1 MKKNVKKVAIFS
13 TIGLLSVSS
22 ISCSKNSQFE
32 EINSRIENM
41 TIDSTDSISLTLED
55 EFHISISDEASEYL
69 DNSCVQDALDGHMDH
84 GDYKELSDVSYMYFS
99 QRLKEDNPEYAREN
113 LAVSYEEEPM
123 ISMNGNSYIPDAMVG
138 EYLNDFYLLQQGM
151 VSQDEQLPEYAF
163 DVAKDMMRLAV
174 VEVEVDSH
182 REDNQV
188 FVKEK
193 KQFLILRRI
202 QSRFIS
208 TFFFLFLKLYI
219 IIITRRDE
227 FNG

>member
-13 TIGLLSVSS
+13 TIGLLAVSS

-69 DNSCVQDALDGHMDH
+69 DNSCVQDALDGRMDH

-193 KQFLILRRI
+193 K
-202 QSRFIS
+202 
-208 TFFFLFLKLYI
+208 
-219 IIITRRDE
+219 
-227 FNG
+227 

>member
-69 DNSCVQDALDGHMDH
+69 DNSCVQDALDGRMDY
-84 GDYKELSDVSYMYFS
+84 GNYKELSDVSYMYFS

-193 KQFLILRRI
+193 K
-202 QSRFIS
+202 
-208 TFFFLFLKLYI
+208 
-219 IIITRRDE
+219 
-227 FNG
+227 

>member
-41 TIDSTDSISLTLED
+41 TIDSTDSISLMLED

-69 DNSCVQDALDGHMDH
+69 DNSCVQDALDGRMDH

-193 KQFLILRRI
+193 K
-202 QSRFIS
+202 
-208 TFFFLFLKLYI
+208 
-219 IIITRRDE
+219 
-227 FNG
+227 

>member
-22 ISCSKNSQFE
+22 ISCSRSSQFE

-41 TIDSTDSISLTLED
+41 TIDSTDSISLMLED

-69 DNSCVQDALDGHMDH
+69 DNSCVQDALDGRMDH

-193 KQFLILRRI
+193 K
-202 QSRFIS
+202 
-208 TFFFLFLKLYI
+208 
-219 IIITRRDE
+219 
-227 FNG
+227 

>member
-22 ISCSKNSQFE
+22 ISCSRNSQFE

-69 DNSCVQDALDGHMDH
+69 DNSCVQDALDGRMDH
-84 GDYKELSDVSYMYFS
+84 GDYRELSDVSYMYFS

-113 LAVSYEEEPM
+113 LAVSYEEEPV
-123 ISMNGNSYIPDAMVG
+123 ISMNGISYLPDAMVG

-193 KQFLILRRI
+193 K
-202 QSRFIS
+202 
-208 TFFFLFLKLYI
+208 
-219 IIITRRDE
+219 
-227 FNG
+227 

>member
-69 DNSCVQDALDGHMDH
+69 DNSCVQDALDGRMDH

-188 FVKEK
+188 FAKEK
-193 KQFLILRRI
+193 K
-202 QSRFIS
+202 
-208 TFFFLFLKLYI
+208 
-219 IIITRRDE
+219 
-227 FNG
+227 

>member
-69 DNSCVQDALDGHMDH
+69 DNSCVQDALDGRMDY

-174 VEVEVDSH
+174 VEVEVDFH

>member
-41 TIDSTDSISLTLED
+41 TIDSTDSISLMLED

-69 DNSCVQDALDGHMDH
+69 DNSCVQDALDGRMDY

-193 KQFLILRRI
+193 K
-202 QSRFIS
+202 
-208 TFFFLFLKLYI
+208 
-219 IIITRRDE
+219 
-227 FNG
+227 

>member
-193 KQFLILRRI
+193 K
-202 QSRFIS
+202 
-208 TFFFLFLKLYI
+208 
-219 IIITRRDE
+219 
-227 FNG
+227 

>member
-69 DNSCVQDALDGHMDH
+69 DNSCVQDALDGRMDH

-113 LAVSYEEEPM
+113 LAVSYEEEPV
-123 ISMNGNSYIPDAMVG
+123 ISMNGISYLPDAMVG

-193 KQFLILRRI
+193 K
-202 QSRFIS
+202 
-208 TFFFLFLKLYI
+208 
-219 IIITRRDE
+219 
-227 FNG
+227 

>member
-22 ISCSKNSQFE
+22 ISCSRNSQFE
-32 EINSRIENM
+32 EIDSRIEDM

-69 DNSCVQDALDGHMDH
+69 DNSCVQDALDGRMDH

-193 KQFLILRRI
+193 K
-202 QSRFIS
+202 
-208 TFFFLFLKLYI
+208 
-219 IIITRRDE
+219 
-227 FNG
+227 

>member
-13 TIGLLSVSS
+13 TIGLFSVSS
-22 ISCSKNSQFE
+22 ISCSRNSQFE
-32 EINSRIENM
+32 EIDSRIEDM

-69 DNSCVQDALDGHMDH
+69 DNSCVQDALDGRMDH

-113 LAVSYEEEPM
+113 LAVSYEEEPV
-123 ISMNGNSYIPDAMVG
+123 ISMNGISYLPDAMVG

-193 KQFLILRRI
+193 K
-202 QSRFIS
+202 
-208 TFFFLFLKLYI
+208 
-219 IIITRRDE
+219 
-227 FNG
+227 

>member
-22 ISCSKNSQFE
+22 ISCSRNSQFE
-32 EINSRIENM
+32 EIDSRIEDM

-193 KQFLILRRI
+193 K
-202 QSRFIS
+202 
-208 TFFFLFLKLYI
+208 
-219 IIITRRDE
+219 
-227 FNG
+227 

>member
-69 DNSCVQDALDGHMDH
+69 DNSCVQDALDSRMDH

-193 KQFLILRRI
+193 K
-202 QSRFIS
+202 
-208 TFFFLFLKLYI
+208 
-219 IIITRRDE
+219 
-227 FNG
+227 

>member
-22 ISCSKNSQFE
+22 ISCSRNSQFE
-32 EINSRIENM
+32 EIDSRIEDM

-69 DNSCVQDALDGHMDH
+69 DNSCVQDALDGRMDH

-113 LAVSYEEEPM
+113 LAVSYEEEPV
-123 ISMNGNSYIPDAMVG
+123 ISMNGISYLPDALVG

-193 KQFLILRRI
+193 K
-202 QSRFIS
+202 
-208 TFFFLFLKLYI
+208 
-219 IIITRRDE
+219 
-227 FNG
+227 

>member
-22 ISCSKNSQFE
+22 ISCSRNSQFE
-32 EINSRIENM
+32 EIDSRIEDM

-69 DNSCVQDALDGHMDH
+69 DNSCVQDALDGRMDH

-113 LAVSYEEEPM
+113 LAVSYGEEPV
-123 ISMNGNSYIPDAMVG
+123 ISMNGISYLPDAMVG

-193 KQFLILRRI
+193 K
-202 QSRFIS
+202 
-208 TFFFLFLKLYI
+208 
-219 IIITRRDE
+219 
-227 FNG
+227 

>member
-69 DNSCVQDALDGHMDH
+69 DNSCVQDALDGRMDH

-163 DVAKDMMRLAV
+163 DVAKDMMMLAV

-193 KQFLILRRI
+193 K
-202 QSRFIS
+202 
-208 TFFFLFLKLYI
+208 
-219 IIITRRDE
+219 
-227 FNG
+227 

>member
-69 DNSCVQDALDGHMDH
+69 DNSCVQDALDGRMDR

-193 KQFLILRRI
+193 K
-202 QSRFIS
+202 
-208 TFFFLFLKLYI
+208 
-219 IIITRRDE
+219 
-227 FNG
+227 

>member
-41 TIDSTDSISLTLED
+41 TIDSTDSISLMLED

-69 DNSCVQDALDGHMDH
+69 DNSCVQDALDGRMDH

-123 ISMNGNSYIPDAMVG
+123 ISMNGNSYLPDAMVG

-193 KQFLILRRI
+193 K
-202 QSRFIS
+202 
-208 TFFFLFLKLYI
+208 
-219 IIITRRDE
+219 
-227 FNG
+227 

>member
-22 ISCSKNSQFE
+22 ISCSRNSQFE
-32 EINSRIENM
+32 EIDSRIEDM

-69 DNSCVQDALDGHMDH
+69 DNSCVQDALDGRMDH
-84 GDYKELSDVSYMYFS
+84 GDYRELSDVSYMYFS

-113 LAVSYEEEPM
+113 LAVSYEEEPV
-123 ISMNGNSYIPDAMVG
+123 ISMNGISYLPDAMVG

-193 KQFLILRRI
+193 K
-202 QSRFIS
+202 
-208 TFFFLFLKLYI
+208 
-219 IIITRRDE
+219 
-227 FNG
+227 

>member
-69 DNSCVQDALDGHMDH
+69 DNSCVQDALDGRMDH

-123 ISMNGNSYIPDAMVG
+123 ISMNGNSYLPDAMVG

-151 VSQDEQLPEYAF
+151 VSQDERLPEYAF

-193 KQFLILRRI
+193 K
-202 QSRFIS
+202 
-208 TFFFLFLKLYI
+208 
-219 IIITRRDE
+219 
-227 FNG
+227 

>member
-22 ISCSKNSQFE
+22 ISGSKNSQFE

-41 TIDSTDSISLTLED
+41 TIDSTDSISLMIED

-69 DNSCVQDALDGHMDH
+69 DNSCVQDALDGRMDH

-123 ISMNGNSYIPDAMVG
+123 ISMNGNSYLPDAMVG

-193 KQFLILRRI
+193 K
-202 QSRFIS
+202 
-208 TFFFLFLKLYI
+208 
-219 IIITRRDE
+219 
-227 FNG
+227 

>member
-13 TIGLLSVSS
+13 TIGLLAVSS

-69 DNSCVQDALDGHMDH
+69 DNSCVQDALDGYMDH

-193 KQFLILRRI
+193 K
-202 QSRFIS
+202 
-208 TFFFLFLKLYI
+208 
-219 IIITRRDE
+219 
-227 FNG
+227 

>member
-41 TIDSTDSISLTLED
+41 TIDSTDSISLMLED

-69 DNSCVQDALDGHMDH
+69 DNSCVQDALDGRMDH

>member
-41 TIDSTDSISLTLED
+41 TIDSADSISLTLED

-69 DNSCVQDALDGHMDH
+69 DNSCVQDALDGRMDH

-193 KQFLILRRI
+193 K
-202 QSRFIS
+202 
-208 TFFFLFLKLYI
+208 
-219 IIITRRDE
+219 
-227 FNG
+227 

>member
-32 EINSRIENM
+32 EINSRIEDM

-69 DNSCVQDALDGHMDH
+69 DNSCVQDALDGRMDH
-84 GDYKELSDVSYMYFS
+84 GDYRELSDVSYMYFS

-193 KQFLILRRI
+193 K
-202 QSRFIS
+202 
-208 TFFFLFLKLYI
+208 
-219 IIITRRDE
+219 
-227 FNG
+227 

>member
-41 TIDSTDSISLTLED
+41 TIDSTDSISLMLED

-69 DNSCVQDALDGHMDH
+69 DNSCVQDALDGRMDH

-123 ISMNGNSYIPDAMVG
+123 ISMNGNSYLPDAMVG

-163 DVAKDMMRLAV
+163 DVAKDMMKLAV

-193 KQFLILRRI
+193 K
-202 QSRFIS
+202 
-208 TFFFLFLKLYI
+208 
-219 IIITRRDE
+219 
-227 FNG
+227 

>member
-123 ISMNGNSYIPDAMVG
+123 ISMNGNSYIPDVMVG

-193 KQFLILRRI
+193 K
-202 QSRFIS
+202 
-208 TFFFLFLKLYI
+208 
-219 IIITRRDE
+219 
-227 FNG
+227 

>member
-1 MKKNVKKVAIFS
+1 MKKNVAIFS

-193 KQFLILRRI
+193 K
-202 QSRFIS
+202 
-208 TFFFLFLKLYI
+208 
-219 IIITRRDE
+219 
-227 FNG
+227 

>member
-13 TIGLLSVSS
+13 TIGVLSVSS
-22 ISCSKNSQFE
+22 ISCSRNSQFE
-32 EINSRIENM
+32 EINSRIEDM

-69 DNSCVQDALDGHMDH
+69 DNSCVQDALDGRMDH
-84 GDYKELSDVSYMYFS
+84 GDYRELSDVSYMYFS

-193 KQFLILRRI
+193 K
-202 QSRFIS
+202 
-208 TFFFLFLKLYI
+208 
-219 IIITRRDE
+219 
-227 FNG
+227 

>member
-69 DNSCVQDALDGHMDH
+69 DNSCVQDALDGRMDH

-138 EYLNDFYLLQQGM
+138 EYLSDFYLLQQGM

-193 KQFLILRRI
+193 K
-202 QSRFIS
+202 
-208 TFFFLFLKLYI
+208 
-219 IIITRRDE
+219 
-227 FNG
+227 

>member
-69 DNSCVQDALDGHMDH
+69 DNSCVQDALDGRMDY

-193 KQFLILRRI
+193 K
-202 QSRFIS
+202 
-208 TFFFLFLKLYI
+208 
-219 IIITRRDE
+219 
-227 FNG
+227 

>member
-13 TIGLLSVSS
+13 TIGVLSVSS
-22 ISCSKNSQFE
+22 ISCSRSSQFE
-32 EINSRIENM
+32 EINSRIEDM

-69 DNSCVQDALDGHMDH
+69 DNSCVQDALDGRMDH
-84 GDYKELSDVSYMYFS
+84 GDYRELSDVSYMYFS

-163 DVAKDMMRLAV
+163 DVAKDMMKLAV

-193 KQFLILRRI
+193 K
-202 QSRFIS
+202 
-208 TFFFLFLKLYI
+208 
-219 IIITRRDE
+219 
-227 FNG
+227 

>member
-1 MKKNVKKVAIFS
+1 M
-13 TIGLLSVSS
+13 
-22 ISCSKNSQFE
+22 
-32 EINSRIENM
+32 
-41 TIDSTDSISLTLED
+41 
-55 EFHISISDEASEYL
+55 
-69 DNSCVQDALDGHMDH
+69 
-84 GDYKELSDVSYMYFS
+84 
-99 QRLKEDNPEYAREN
+99 KEDNPEYAREN

-193 KQFLILRRI
+193 K
-202 QSRFIS
+202 
-208 TFFFLFLKLYI
+208 
-219 IIITRRDE
+219 
-227 FNG
+227 

>member
-22 ISCSKNSQFE
+22 ISCSRNSQFE
-32 EINSRIENM
+32 EIDSRIEDM

-69 DNSCVQDALDGHMDH
+69 DNSCVQDALDGRMDH

-113 LAVSYEEEPM
+113 LAVSYEEEPV
-123 ISMNGNSYIPDAMVG
+123 ISMNGISYLPDAMVG

-193 KQFLILRRI
+193 K
-202 QSRFIS
+202 
-208 TFFFLFLKLYI
+208 
-219 IIITRRDE
+219 
-227 FNG
+227 

>member
-69 DNSCVQDALDGHMDH
+69 DNSCVQDALDGRMDH

-193 KQFLILRRI
+193 K
-202 QSRFIS
+202 
-208 TFFFLFLKLYI
+208 
-219 IIITRRDE
+219 
-227 FNG
+227 

>member
-13 TIGLLSVSS
+13 TIGLFSVSS
-22 ISCSKNSQFE
+22 ISCSRNSQFE
-32 EINSRIENM
+32 EIDSRIEDM

-69 DNSCVQDALDGHMDH
+69 DNSCVQDALDGRMDH

-193 KQFLILRRI
+193 K
-202 QSRFIS
+202 
-208 TFFFLFLKLYI
+208 
-219 IIITRRDE
+219 
-227 FNG
+227 

>member
-32 EINSRIENM
+32 EINSRSENM
-41 TIDSTDSISLTLED
+41 TIDSTDSISLMLED

-69 DNSCVQDALDGHMDH
+69 DNSCVQDALDGRMDH

-193 KQFLILRRI
+193 K
-202 QSRFIS
+202 
-208 TFFFLFLKLYI
+208 
-219 IIITRRDE
+219 
-227 FNG
+227 

>member
-22 ISCSKNSQFE
+22 ISCSRSSQFE

-41 TIDSTDSISLTLED
+41 TIDSTDSISLMLED

-69 DNSCVQDALDGHMDH
+69 DNSCVQDALDGRMDH

-123 ISMNGNSYIPDAMVG
+123 ISMNGNSYFPDAMVG

-193 KQFLILRRI
+193 K
-202 QSRFIS
+202 
-208 TFFFLFLKLYI
+208 
-219 IIITRRDE
+219 
-227 FNG
+227 